1 MGVHIQPSPMPYQA
15 SKEGGRS
22 HPRPRS
28 ADRHPRFA
36 GRGATESVPAT
47 CGIGGVPIAGA
58 ISCPATPKV
67 PWALVDRHRAHRFG
81 SGPTPSARL
90 NRAQDRPSRDW
101 RRCPADATFQT
112 RRSCSPSS
120 KKESNDGTHE
130 TSPAQ
135 LWRRRMGPEPGPGL
149 SRSQDRLVPD
159 RVTRGRAQAH
169 KVAQASRLEAGEE
182 AGGRV
187 RRRIRR
193 SGAERQEERRARAAH
208 AGNAF

>member
-81 SGPTPSARL
+81 SGPTPSAR
-90 NRAQDRPSRDW
+90 AEQGAG
-101 RRCPADATFQT
+101 PAEPRLAEM
-112 RRSCSPSS
+112 P
-120 KKESNDGTHE
+120 
-130 TSPAQ
+130 
-135 LWRRRMGPEPGPGL
+135 RRRDV
-149 SRSQDRLVPD
+149 SN
-159 RVTRGRAQAH
+159 AQIVQSIIEKRNRMMART
-169 KVAQASRLEAGEE
+169 K
-182 AGGRV
+182 RV
-187 RRRIRR
+187 RR
-193 SGAERQEERRARAAH
+193 SYGAGEWGRNRVRVFPDPKTGLYQIE
-208 AGNAF
+208 